1 MDIMD
6 DEPSD
11 EVERLRTSKL
21 EESFANLQTSTQKT
35 AINTVNKRAILK
47 PSNGKFSSLGVR
59 SSSYSL

>member
-35 AINTVNKRAILK
+35 AINTVNKREILK
-47 PSNGKFSSLGVR
+47 PSSGKFSSLEVR
-59 SSSYSL
+59 SSSHSL